1 MLLALLLLMLRVLAD
16 NHDLAL
22 AADDLA
28 LLADR
33 LYRRSYLHVILPP
46 SRFCGTV
53 NGSSFGGMGHRKPV
67 RRPLAR
73 RSHAYLRPL
82 FILLGTPSDT
92 TAGQVVR
99 RHLNGDLVAGKNAD
113 KVHAELA

>member
-1 MLLALLLLMLRVLAD
+1 MILHFSQIGFTDGLTFMLF
-16 NHDLAL
+16 
-22 AADDLA
+22 
-28 LLADR
+28 
-33 LYRRSYLHVILPP
+33 YLHQI
-46 SRFCGTV
+46 
-53 NGSSFGGMGHRKPV
+53 FGGMGHRKPV

-113 KVHAELA
+113 KVHAELARDTVSYTHLDVYKRQSEMCAPWVMD

>member
-1 MLLALLLLMLRVLAD
+1 
-16 NHDLAL
+16 
-22 AADDLA
+22 
-28 LLADR
+28 
-33 LYRRSYLHVILPP
+33 
-46 SRFCGTV
+46 
-53 NGSSFGGMGHRKPV
+53 MGHRKPV

-113 KVHAELA
+113 KVHAELARDMRQNLMAVGKLYLKHCIGQRLYDGTLDFDHIGFCQVLSLLVLITAAECG